1 MGLFQLSTEN
11 SFERAFQQ
19 LWHAS
24 SQSKKL
30 FQQTV
35 FDAASALLKEPNGL
49 EKLYVYAH
57 LFDQA
62 GLFIGKPWENVQ
74 KLNPTLVR
82 GTLHDGKQAVAE
94 ILSNL
99 RVLAIARGHYV
110 HPNMYAYEATE
121 FLTMVLALNIDL
133 LIMKETEENR
143 VTLLY
148 KDEQASEILRF
159 ISEHCF
165 SSRVYEN
172 LYQEVDNLAV
182 QRPIVTNKIMK
193 LIGSAKKLAGRLEES
208 NSKLMLYENA
218 VFSPSDMAKSTG
230 GDYEYELKNV
240 SDSIL
245 MKEAEQL
252 RSSMERTGLVSPFH
266 VVFLHYINKEKPN
279 LLQYILAVD
288 EKAKGNLQ
296 LSLPFISSFISS
308 SIMVKTRRSIYGL
321 LRLLQRDIFTSELIK
336 ELEEL
341 MKVPIH
347 EQIKT
352 RLSTLQQYTNTPT
365 PRALIVSEMLNI
377 LGTPLGIGQGFN
389 PTCQSTRAISYWSQK
404 KPVLLLKMFNEFLRT
419 GSISI
424 PFEDRV
430 ISSDML
436 SPVPLEDEINID
448 RISLL
453 FVAHLDAI
461 YFEMLKAAEGRGQD
475 PHKWIN
481 PAFHMIGIW
490 SGFSDIYNDLTFHE
504 SFRRYYHPTMNPN
517 VNAGLPQPAGITI
530 YNRTGQVL
538 GAHAV
543 LIQRIDS
550 DPSGTIRVYFYNPNN
565 DSLQTW
571 GNSIQ
576 TSVTG
581 NGELEGESSLP
592 FEEFLTFIYAF
603 HFPEYDSK
611 HMT

>member
-19 LWHAS
+19 LLNAS
-24 SQSKKL
+24 LPTKKL

-35 FDAASALLKEPNGL
+35 FDTAAALLKEPNGL
-49 EKLYVYAH
+49 EKLYVFAH

-62 GLFIGKPWENVQ
+62 GLFVGKPWENVQ

-82 GTLHDGKQAVAE
+82 GTLHDSNQAVAE

-99 RVLAIARGHYV
+99 RVLAIARGHYI
-110 HPNMYAYEATE
+110 HPSMYAYEATE

-148 KDEQASEILRF
+148 KDKQASEILSF

-172 LYQEVDNLAV
+172 IYQEVDNLAV

-193 LIGSAKKLAGRLEES
+193 LIGSAKKLAGGLEES

-218 VFSPSDMAKSTG
+218 VYSPSDMAKGTAE
-230 GDYEYELKNV
+230 DYKNKLKKVN
-240 SDSIL
+240 DSIL

-252 RSSMERTGLVSPFH
+252 RSSMEQTGLVSPFH
-266 VVFLHYINKEKPN
+266 VVFLHYINTEKPD
-279 LLQYILAVD
+279 LLQNILAVN
-288 EKAKGNLQ
+288 EKAKENLK

-321 LRLLQRDIFTSELIK
+321 LRLLQRDIFTSELIQ

-341 MKVPIH
+341 MKAPIH
-347 EQIKT
+347 EKIKT
-352 RLSTLQQYTNTPT
+352 RLSTLQQFSNTHN
-365 PRALIVSEMLNI
+365 PRSLIVSEMINI

-389 PTCQSTRAISYWSQK
+389 PTCQSTRALSYWAQK
-404 KPVLLLKMFNEFLRT
+404 EPVLLLKLFNEFLRK
-419 GSISI
+419 GSFSI
-424 PFEDRV
+424 PFEGRI

-436 SPVPLEDEINID
+436 SPGPLEDEINID
-448 RISLL
+448 RVSLL

-461 YFEMLKAAEGRGQD
+461 YFEMLKAVEGREQD

-481 PAFHMIGIW
+481 QAFHMTGIW
-490 SGFSDIYNDLTFHE
+490 SGFSDIYTDVTFHE
-504 SFRRYYHPTMNPN
+504 TFRLYYHPTMNPN
-517 VNAGLPQPAGITI
+517 VNKGLPQPAGITI
-530 YNRTGQVL
+530 YNRSGQVL
-538 GAHAV
+538 GAHAI

-550 DPSGTIRVYFYNPNN
+550 DPSGIIRVYFYNPNN

-603 HFPEYDSK
+603 HFPEYDIEYV
-611 HMT
+611 T